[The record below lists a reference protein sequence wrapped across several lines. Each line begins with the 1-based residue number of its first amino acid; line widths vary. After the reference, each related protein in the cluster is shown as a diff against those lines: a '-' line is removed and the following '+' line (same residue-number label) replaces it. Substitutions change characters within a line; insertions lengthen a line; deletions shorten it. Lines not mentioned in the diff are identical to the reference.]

1 MKWIKVLIGV
11 IVLSVAGGA
20 GIAVGMNMKEERTV
34 VYSDPAETISAP
46 EAKKEEPVA
55 SYTVNKEGGQSK
67 TANPVIRETEG
78 KVTALDKQSITVSFP
93 FGGSET
99 FKLTNQTVVEDFSLP
114 LKKGVLVEL
123 KASGE
128 EAVKIETE
136 RTMDVKAVIVSDE
149 KESMKVEANG
159 TTKSFTKGRF
169 YRLDR
174 DGYRGS
180 IKGVPVELDLDEHDK
195 ILSAELDDEFLDGY
209 DD

>member
-1 MKWIKVLIGV
+1 MDK
-11 IVLSVAGGA
+11 SFNRGG
-20 GIAVGMNMKEERTV
+20 GPLRCRGSRHCSRNEYERVRPV
-34 VYSDPAETISAP
+34 VYSDPAETVSAP
-46 EAKKEEPVA
+46 EPKEEPVA
-55 SYTVNKEGGQSK
+55 SYTVNKEGGQRN

-159 TTKSFTKGRF
+159 KTKSFTKGRF

-174 DGYRGS
+174 DGYHGS
-180 IKGVPVELDLDEHDK
+180 VKGVPVELDLDGQDK
-195 ILSAELDDEFLDGY
+195 ILTAELDDEFLDGY